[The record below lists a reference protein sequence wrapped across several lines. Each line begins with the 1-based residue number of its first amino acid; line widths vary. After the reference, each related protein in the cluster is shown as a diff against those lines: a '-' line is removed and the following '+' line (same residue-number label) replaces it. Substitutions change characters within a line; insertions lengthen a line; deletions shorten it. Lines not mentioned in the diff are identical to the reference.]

1 MLFEAIQKNF
11 VILQT
16 MCEHQKRSND
26 LLARQNV
33 KLKSRYDVNLKE
45 LTDLRG
51 VYKKA
56 VSELQFLRDKNAAFA
71 EADADRQELLRKM
84 DDLEREVER
93 QKAELEESEFQL
105 RVLRQENAQLKE
117 EMLAA
122 DENLA
127 KSKAEQT
134 RLTDSNNEL

>member
-1 MLFEAIQKNF
+1 M
-11 VILQT
+11 
-16 MCEHQKRSND
+16 
-26 LLARQNV
+26 
-33 KLKSRYDVNLKE
+33 KLKSSYDVNLKE

-93 QKAELEESEFQL
+93 QKAELEENEF
-105 RVLRQENAQLKE
+105 
-117 EMLAA
+117 
-122 DENLA
+122 
-127 KSKAEQT
+127 
-134 RLTDSNNEL
+134 